1 MRRANALAS
10 SNLSSYN
17 FNLDLIA
24 QKPKTTN
31 TESIKHKKEDKNL
44 SSAKKR
50 YLAKLM
56 DERFN
61 EFNSG
66 DWIMYFQDAYKEA
79 TGENYIVGFYPKAH
93 AIFKRLIKE
102 FTVLEIRNMIDFIF
116 KSNQDIV
123 DKITASPS
131 VLSGNWI
138 NTMYVSSKLWV
149 RGKYVPKSKKF
160 STPKRNREWKKPD
173 TDTTSSD
180 ALMSLGNG
188 IEL

>member
-116 KSNQDIV
+116 KSNQDIEIG
-123 DKITASPS
+123 KSTR
-131 VLSGNWI
+131 LN
-138 NTMYVSSKLWV
+138 SSHANISYAVFCLK
-149 RGKYVPKSKKF
+149 KKTHKSRATNETEQK
-160 STPKRNREWKKPD
+160 
-173 TDTTSSD
+173 
-180 ALMSLGNG
+180 
-188 IEL
+188 